1 MQPKSTKKPQE
12 TAPRN
17 LKIIIIEVEIEE
29 HISSLFPRLYWLKFR
44 DAYSHNSSIMGM
56 TASCRKKQRQ
66 KKKKEEERFGTILYC
81 WIWLFLNPHLWH
93 HSAERRDREVRF
105 LSLTPKRVLMDTTCD
120 VPSVRRLAWNKRP

>member
-66 KKKKEEERFGTILYC
+66 KKKKGRREIWYDFIL
-81 WIWLFLNPHLWH
+81 LDLVVSESP
-93 HSAERRDREVRF
+93 
-105 LSLTPKRVLMDTTCD
+105 SLASQCRK
-120 VPSVRRLAWNKRP
+120 KG